1 MFPSQTKFSPYLW
14 AGREYKVTVADLT
27 VQWGCAWSPQWT
39 CRELHKHGVTGLVKG
54 SMPRW
59 PHRIGT
65 TLQPQPRCDRFYI
78 LQTPADASVT
88 GVSSWLKAM
97 ATGARNS
104 GQFGDQVCW
113 SRVGTT
119 PVQTHSF
126 QTVRSMGWACS
137 CMSAKIVWT
146 DILLHCHFPEQLS
159 SWFSK
164 GQWKSREHIFTT
176 NFETLGTK
184 STQSSVGAVY
194 PSKGPRCWF
203 PLGLLA
209 INLAL
214 QDVDSAGSWR
224 LFWPADLLEQQA
236 LGWGRRAEE
245 EGWSAL
251 VYSRIILGI

>member
-1 MFPSQTKFSPYLW
+1 MLLLLEW
-14 AGREYKVTVADLT
+14 APDWRPWQLVRGTQASLETRCAGQGLAPHQCRLT
-27 VQWGCAWSPQWT
+27 
-39 CRELHKHGVTGLVKG
+39 
-54 SMPRW
+54 
-59 PHRIGT
+59 
-65 TLQPQPRCDRFYI
+65 
-78 LQTPADASVT
+78 AS
-88 GVSSWLKAM
+88 
-97 ATGARNS
+97 
-104 GQFGDQVCW
+104 
-113 SRVGTT
+113 
-119 PVQTHSF
+119 
-126 QTVRSMGWACS
+126 TVRSMGWACS

-194 PSKGPRCWF
+194 PSKGPRCCF